1 MRRIAVLLNRAEND
15 PEGQSRLA
23 AFQQGLQNLGWTD
36 GGNVRIDIR
45 WGEDD
50 VDSHRR
56 YAAELV
62 SLAPDVIVT
71 GGTLSV
77 TALQHATS
85 TLPIVFVGVVDAIG
99 AGVVNN
105 QARPGGNVTGFTI
118 YEYSLGGKW
127 LELLKQ
133 MAPDIARVA
142 VLRDPINPSGI
153 AMFGAIR
160 ASAPSLGV
168 EVTPVSVKDAGE
180 IERAITTFA
189 RAPNGGLIVTASAA
203 ASAHRDRIL
212 ALAAR
217 FKLPAIYYRKS
228 FVDKGGLMSYG
239 HDDLQQY
246 RDAANY
252 VDRVLKGEKPG
263 DLPVQAPTKYELV
276 INLKTAKTLGLNV
289 PNTLVGRADE
299 VIE

>member
-1 MRRIAVLLNRAEND
+1 M
-15 PEGQSRLA
+15 
-23 AFQQGLQNLGWTD
+23 
-36 GGNVRIDIR
+36 
-45 WGEDD
+45 
-50 VDSHRR
+50 
-56 YAAELV
+56 
-62 SLAPDVIVT
+62 
-71 GGTLSV
+71 
-77 TALQHATS
+77 QHATS

-133 MAPDIARVA
+133 IAPDIARVA
-142 VLRDPINPSGI
+142 VLRDPANPSGI

-168 EVTPVSVKDAGE
+168 EVNPVSVQDAGE
-180 IERAITTFA
+180 IERAIATFA
-189 RAPNGGLIVTASAA
+189 RAQSGGLIVTASAA
-203 ASAHRDRIL
+203 ASVHRDLIL

-217 FKLPAIYYRKS
+217 YKLPAIYYRRY

-263 DLPVQAPTKYELV
+263 DLPVQAPNKYELV